1 MSKNTNRG
9 IQAERLACD
18 HLLAHGLSLIQRN
31 YRCPYGE
38 IDLIMEDRDS
48 LIFVEVRYRT
58 HDSFGS
64 ALESITTT
72 KQHKII
78 ATAQHYLQQMKI
90 IDKPCRFD
98 AIGITPKQETNS
110 RIIWLVNAFQLN

>member
-1 MSKNTNRG
+1 MNKG
-9 IQAERLACD
+9 IQAEQLACD
-18 HLLAHGLSLIQRN
+18 YLLAYGLSLIQRN

-48 LIFVEVRYRT
+48 LIFIEVRYRT
-58 HDSFGS
+58 HNSFGS
-64 ALESITTT
+64 ALESITTI

-78 ATAQHYLQQMKI
+78 TTAQHYLHKMER

-98 AIGITPKQETNS
+98 AIGITPKQGGNS